1 MAMESFQSIFQL
13 NGKNGIR
20 RSVTMDDS
28 LLIYLWRSEPD
39 TYIYTK
45 SRSVPS
51 QEVHTAWTQDR
62 LESLSKEPYFAYEI
76 SDHLSAV
83 TRLEILDSDS
93 DNYEISILVAPNWR
107 GLGLASFCIS
117 DSINFASKNLG
128 AKTILANIHNKNLAS
143 INLFKKCGFKL
154 TELNETAF
162 LKFKIE
168 Y

>member
-28 LLIYLWRSEPD
+28 SLIYLWRSEPD

-45 SRSVPS
+45 SRSVSS
-51 QEVHTAWTQDR
+51 QEVHKAWTQDR

-76 SDHLSAV
+76 SEHLSAV
-83 TRLEILDSDS
+83 TRLEISDS

-117 DSINFASKNLG
+117 DSVNFGFKNLG
-128 AKTILANIHNKNLAS
+128 AKAILANVHNKNLAS

-154 TELNETAF
+154 TGLNNTTF